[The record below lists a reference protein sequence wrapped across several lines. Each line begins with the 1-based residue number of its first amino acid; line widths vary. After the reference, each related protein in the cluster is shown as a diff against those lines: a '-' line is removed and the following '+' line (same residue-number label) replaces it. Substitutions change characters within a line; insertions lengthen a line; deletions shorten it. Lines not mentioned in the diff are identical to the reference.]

1 MKKSNKDFRLL
12 LKNQEDILKI
22 MHENQILLNRLEE
35 YFRLSL
41 VHNLVN
47 DYENIISKHDT
58 NDEYR
63 EILTKKL
70 IIILKNRLYILQ
82 KPKSCY

>member
-1 MKKSNKDFRLL
+1 MKISNKDFRLL

-63 EILTKKL
+63 KILTKKL

-82 KPKSCY
+82 NPKSCY

>member
-1 MKKSNKDFRLL
+1 MKISNKDFRLL

-63 EILTKKL
+63 KILTKKL

>member
-1 MKKSNKDFRLL
+1 MKISNKDFRLL